1 MKAATPF
8 VGVTAIN
15 LSSPPSG
22 VENGFSPSPVPAD
35 MSLDDLEADVE
46 STYTDIDE
54 DLDVTLDEETKRE
67 LTMLVAALDPEEPED
82 LVRRAVHLLFQS
94 TVETGK
100 LDFHLRSTYDV
111 TYDEYLSGMTFD
123 EMTGNDFPQDQ
134 QKDDRR
140 YQF

>member
-1 MKAATPF
+1 
-8 VGVTAIN
+8 
-15 LSSPPSG
+15 
-22 VENGFSPSPVPAD
+22 

-46 STYTDIDE
+46 DAYDE
-54 DLDVTLDEETKRE
+54 VDGDLDLTLDEETKRE
-67 LTMLVAALDPEEPED
+67 LTMLVAALDPDEPED

-94 TVETGK
+94 TVDTGK

-111 TYDEYLSGMTFD
+111 TYDEYLSGMTFE
-123 EMTGNDFPQDQ
+123 EMTGGSFPQQQ

>member
-1 MKAATPF
+1 
-8 VGVTAIN
+8 
-15 LSSPPSG
+15 
-22 VENGFSPSPVPAD
+22 

-46 STYTDIDE
+46 AAYAEIDG
-54 DLDVTLDEETKRE
+54 DLDATLDEETKRE
-67 LTMLVAALDPEEPED
+67 LTMLVAALDPEEPAD

-111 TYDEYLSGMTFD
+111 TYDEYLMDMTID
-123 EMTGNDFPQDQ
+123 TYNEQQGYPQPDTN
-134 QKDDRR
+134 DDRR

>member
-1 MKAATPF
+1 
-8 VGVTAIN
+8 
-15 LSSPPSG
+15 
-22 VENGFSPSPVPAD
+22 
-35 MSLDDLEADVE
+35 MSLDDLNDDVE
-46 STYTDIDE
+46 ATYADIDE
-54 DLDVTLDEETKRE
+54 GLDVTLDEETKRE

-111 TYDEYLSGMTFD
+111 TYDEYLSGVTFD
-123 EMTGNDFPQDQ
+123 EMTGNSFPQDQ

>member
-1 MKAATPF
+1 
-8 VGVTAIN
+8 
-15 LSSPPSG
+15 
-22 VENGFSPSPVPAD
+22 

-46 STYTDIDE
+46 DAYADIDG

-67 LTMLVAALDPEEPED
+67 LTMLVAALDPEDPED

-94 TVETGK
+94 AVETGK

-123 EMTGNDFPQDQ
+123 DMTGGFPQDQ
-134 QKDDRR
+134 QKDERR

>member
-1 MKAATPF
+1 
-8 VGVTAIN
+8 
-15 LSSPPSG
+15 
-22 VENGFSPSPVPAD
+22 
-35 MSLDDLEADVE
+35 MSLDDLEADIE

-54 DLDVTLDEETKRE
+54 DLDVSLDEETKRE
-67 LTMLVAALDPEEPED
+67 LTMLVAALDPEEPVD
-82 LVRRAVHLLFQS
+82 LIRRAVHLLFQS

-100 LDFHLRSTYDV
+100 LDFHMRSTYDV

>member
-1 MKAATPF
+1 
-8 VGVTAIN
+8 
-15 LSSPPSG
+15 
-22 VENGFSPSPVPAD
+22 

-46 STYTDIDE
+46 TAYADIDE
-54 DLDVTLDEETKRE
+54 GLDVALDEETKRE
-67 LTMLVAALDPEEPED
+67 LTMLDAALDPEEPED

-94 TVETGK
+94 TVESGK

-123 EMTGNDFPQDQ
+123 EMTGNAFPQDQ